1 MLAACD
7 TANDF
12 LEAPPRQLA
21 AEVLEEKQPALPALN
36 AGQELD
42 HYEVISLLGKGGM
55 GEVYLARD
63 RRLHRQVALK
73 VLPALDTHDRAR
85 VRRFEQEAHAAS
97 ALSHPNIAMIFDLG
111 QAECGHFIAMEF
123 VEGQTLRALLS
134 EKLGSGQPGGAKLGL
149 AAVLEIAAQIASA
162 LAAAHRAGVVH
173 RDIKPENI
181 MLRPDGYVKVLDFGL
196 AKLTEARRA
205 DQLSGLT
212 RSTGTAP
219 GTVMGTISYMSPEQ
233 VRGQEVDARS
243 DLFSLGVVLHEMISG
258 ETPFRGL
265 TPSDVM
271 ANILRDAPP
280 ALAPMA
286 SPEMQQIVTQALEKD
301 RDARYQTAGQL
312 LQDLNRLKA
321 ATAPALT
328 RQAPAKASGFLGLSG
343 LRGLIGQI
351 VLLLLALTGL
361 GLGIFYWGPWRTQ
374 PQTPQ
379 QAAALT
385 TKPATS
391 YEGQEA
397 DPGFAPD
404 GQQLAFVWDGGAGEN
419 RDIYVK
425 PLNAE
430 TARRLTTDPA
440 LDYSPVWSPDGQT
453 IAFLRQQVG
462 REEVWLIPAQGGAA
476 RKLAEL
482 ATHTAARTYM
492 WNGLDWSPDGQWLAV
507 VDSPPGATE
516 SLFLLGVET
525 GEKRRLTFPS
535 KAANGDIRP
544 AFSPDGRWLAF
555 ARGTSSR
562 VDNLFI
568 VPVSGGEA
576 RQLSN
581 NQGLMFDLAWLPG
594 GETLAFTAIAEGKAR
609 LFLVAAAEGKPE
621 PVAGIE
627 GKPNDLA
634 VARTAPL
641 LVYSQ
646 RDQDSNLYRLNL
658 KEPPRGVPAGQAAVK
673 LLSSS
678 YRDDGPQYSPDG
690 RRLAFQSVRTG
701 NWELWVAD
709 SDGQRLTQ
717 LTSFNGPETG
727 GVSWSPDSRWLA
739 FDSRPDGHADI
750 FIINMESP
758 GQSPRRLTR
767 APSSEILPAWS
778 RDGQWLYF
786 VSNRTGAQRLWKLP
800 AFAPDAESQAVQVIP
815 DGGYE
820 AVEAPDG
827 QTLYFTKFNGS
838 SFFARPVTGPLTSPV
853 RPAPALRLAGFF
865 HYWTAAAGGLYFIPR
880 DPAPQPFLYFFDFQ
894 TQQATQVAALRGV
907 KLNHLVGLSVS
918 PDGRWLLYSQVDRNS
933 GDLTLVE
940 NFR

>member
-7 TANDF
+7 TADDF

-21 AEVLEEKQPALPALN
+21 AEALEERQPTLPLPALQ

-42 HYEVISLLGKGGM
+42 HYEIISLLVRGGM

-63 RRLHRQVALK
+63 LRLHRQVALK
-73 VLPALDTHDRAR
+73 VLPATYTHDRAR

-97 ALSHPNIAMIFDLG
+97 ALNHPNIAMIFDLG

-123 VEGQTLRALLS
+123 VEGQTLRAGLRS
-134 EKLGSGQPGGAKLGL
+134 EKPSL
-149 AAVLEIAAQIASA
+149 AAVLEIAAQIAGA

-196 AKLTEARRA
+196 AKLTEAHRA

-212 RSTGTAP
+212 GSTGTAP

-233 VRGQEVDARS
+233 VRGQEVDART

-258 ETPFRGL
+258 ETPFRGI

-271 ANILRDAPP
+271 ATILRDAPP
-280 ALAPMA
+280 ALGVTA
-286 SPEMQQIVTQALEKD
+286 SPDLQQIVTQALEKN
-301 RDARYQTAGQL
+301 RDARYQTADQL
-312 LQDLNRLKA
+312 LHDLNRLKA
-321 ATAPALT
+321 ATAPAIT
-328 RQAPAKASGFLGLSG
+328 RWPPAKASGLGLSG
-343 LRGLIGQI
+343 LIGR
-351 VLLLLALTGL
+351 VGLLLLLLTGL
-361 GLGIFYWGPWRTQ
+361 GLGIFYWRPWQRP
-374 PQTPQ
+374 PQTLQ
-379 QAAALT
+379 QAAAMT
-385 TKPATS
+385 IKPATS

-397 DPGFAPD
+397 DPSFSPD
-404 GQQLAFVWDGGAGEN
+404 GQQLAFVWDGGEGEN

-425 PLNAE
+425 SLDADTP
-430 TARRLTTDPA
+430 RRLTTDPA
-440 LDYSPVWSPDGQT
+440 LDYSPVWSPDGRT

-462 REEVWLIPAQGGAA
+462 REEVWLIPAQGGAE

-482 ATHTAARTYM
+482 ATHPAARTYM
-492 WNGLDWSPDGQWLAV
+492 WNGMDWSPDGQWLAV
-507 VDSPPGATE
+507 VDSPPGAAE

-535 KAANGDIRP
+535 KAANGDVRP

-576 RQLSN
+576 RQLSH

-594 GETLAFTAIAEGKAR
+594 GETLVFTAIAEGKAK
-609 LFLVAAAEGKPE
+609 LFRVAAAEGKPE
-621 PVAGIE
+621 LVAGIE

-658 KEPPRGVPAGQAAVK
+658 KEPPRGVTAGQAAVK
-673 LLSSS
+673 MLSSS

-701 NWELWVAD
+701 NWELFVAD
-709 SDGQRLTQ
+709 SDGQHLAQ

-727 GVSWSPDSRWLA
+727 GISWSPDSRWLA

-767 APSSEILPAWS
+767 APSSEILPTWS

-800 AFAPDAESQAVQVIP
+800 AFAADAESQAVQVIP

-827 QTLYFTKFNGS
+827 QTLYFTKYNGS
-838 SFFARPVTGPLTSPV
+838 SFFARPVSGPLAAPARPV
-853 RPAPALRLAGFF
+853 PALRLAGTF
-865 HYWTAAAGGLYFIPR
+865 HYWTVAAGGLYFIPR
-880 DPAPQPFLYFFDFQ
+880 DPEPQPFLYCFDFQ
-894 TQQATQVAALRGV
+894 TQQATRVAALDGV